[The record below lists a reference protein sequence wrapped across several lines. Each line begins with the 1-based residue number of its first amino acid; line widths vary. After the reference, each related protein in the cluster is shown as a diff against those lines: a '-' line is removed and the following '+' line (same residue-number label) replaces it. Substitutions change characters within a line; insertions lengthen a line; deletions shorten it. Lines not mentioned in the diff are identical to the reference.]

1 MEIERAVRGSSDA
14 RLRAKYDAAVYIIRR
29 AYALYPYV
37 RHAPRARSLLFC
49 IHSTSY
55 FTTAPSHTA
64 SRPGS

>member
-37 RHAPRARSLLFC
+37 RRVHALLFC
-49 IHSTSY
+49 CTVLYTSDG
-55 FTTAPSHTA
+55 A
-64 SRPGS
+64 RRNV